1 MNKDFAFG
9 KCNFI
14 WIGISIALIIIGFIL
29 MSGGSSPDGLSFNP
43 EIFSA
48 RRIKVA
54 PAITMIGFMLMV
66 YGILKGDKK
75 VRRQDNEQITE

>member
-9 KCNFI
+9 KSNFI
-14 WIGISIALIIIGFIL
+14 WIGISIVLIILGFIL
-29 MSGGSSPDGLSFNP
+29 MSGGSSPDGISFNP

-48 RRIKVA
+48 RRIKIA

-75 VRRQDNEQITE
+75 ARKQDNEQITE